1 MPLSSRHG
9 RRRLTRVVLVPV
21 GAGLIFVGA
30 GISTGTASPVQA
42 LAATAVPAGTTEQQ
56 EFQLLDLINQERAR
70 NGLQPVRMQV
80 KLRDYA
86 RHHALDE
93 ANAGSIWHNMA
104 EFQRWV
110 PAGWTR
116 LGENVAYN
124 QSVTAIH
131 QAYMNSPGHRQNILN
146 PDFNYVGVAIVA
158 SGGRLYN
165 SEDFMAHPN
174 QNLPTLTAPGTSPTP
189 PPPAARPAHQPAPA
203 PDPPASRPSVAAP
216 VPTLDQTW
224 WSSLFQR
231 VHQM

>member
-1 MPLSSRHG
+1 VRPAEGQRARNASSA
-9 RRRLTRVVLVPV
+9 P

-30 GISTGTASPVQA
+30 GISTGTASPVQGPARTA
-42 LAATAVPAGTTEQQ
+42 LTAGTIEQQ
-56 EFQLLDLINQERAR
+56 EFQLLNLINQERAR

-80 KLRDYA
+80 TFRNYA

-110 PAGWTR
+110 PTGWTR

-124 QSVTAIH
+124 QSVTAMH

-158 SGGRLYN
+158 RGGRLYN

-174 QNLPTLTAPGTSPTP
+174 QNLPTINAPGTSPTP
-189 PPPAARPAHQPAPA
+189 APPAPRADPQPAPA
-203 PDPPASRPSVAAP
+203 RDQPPTRRSVSDS
-216 VPTLDQTW
+216 VPTFDLTW
-224 WSSLFQR
+224 WFGGR
-231 VHQM
+231 